1 MRRIKLLFAA
11 VAVVLAAF
19 AAGSGPAL
27 ADDLNCRDARGNWIR
42 CDGDLYRPVHQNRDH
57 GYNYY
62 NNYDHYPYYN
72 YYFYPWFWFPP
83 YYGYG
88 SYDFDWD

>member
-57 GYNYY
+57 GHNY

-88 SYDFDWD
+88 FDDFDWD

>member
-1 MRRIKLLFAA
+1 MIRIKLLFAA
-11 VAVVLAAF
+11 VAVVVAAF

-57 GYNYY
+57 GHN
-62 NNYDHYPYYN
+62 YYN
-72 YYFYPWFWFPP
+72 YYDPFPFYYYYYNPWFWFP
-83 YYGYG
+83 YYGHDFG
-88 SYDFDWD
+88 DFDWD

>member
-11 VAVVLAAF
+11 VAVVVAAF

-27 ADDLNCRDARGNWIR
+27 ADELNCRDAKGNWIR
-42 CDGDLYRPVHQNRDH
+42 CNGDLYRPVHQNSDH
-57 GYNYY
+57 RHNYY
-62 NNYDHYPYYN
+62 NNYNSYYYN
-72 YYFYPWFWFPP
+72 YFYPWFLFP

-88 SYDFDWD
+88 FQGFEYWD

>member
-11 VAVVLAAF
+11 VAVVVAAF

-27 ADDLNCRDARGNWIR
+27 ADELNCRDARGNWIR

-57 GYNYY
+57 GHNYY
-62 NNYDHYPYYN
+62 NNYDPYPYYN
-72 YYFYPWFWFPP
+72 YFFYPWFWFPP

-88 SYDFDWD
+88 FDDFDWD